1 MLSVGDDIF
10 LDNHFLLSRKRDQID
25 STLDSKLEF
34 QEKLACLKEE
44 GIPDECLS
52 FLNLEV
58 GHEKCQEK
66 LNEQPIAELEMASNK
81 CIGKNTG
88 G

>member
-1 MLSVGDDIF
+1 MSVPKFIVIF
-10 LDNHFLLSRKRDQID
+10 
-25 STLDSKLEF
+25 KLEF
-34 QEKLACLKEE
+34 QEKIACLKEE

-52 FLNLEV
+52 FLNTGV

-66 LNEQPIAELEMASNK
+66 LNEQPAAEMKTASDK
-81 CIGKNTG
+81 CIGDSNTG

>member
-1 MLSVGDDIF
+1 MM
-10 LDNHFLLSRKRDQID
+10 
-25 STLDSKLEF
+25 T
-34 QEKLACLKEE
+34 CLKGE

-52 FLNLEV
+52 FLNTGV

-66 LNEQPIAELEMASNK
+66 LNEQPVAEMETASNK
-81 CIGKNTG
+81 CIGLSNSG